1 MDDIYL
7 FSISIKE
14 VFSYFIVY
22 SFLGWCTEVCYAYW
36 KENEFVNRG
45 FLAGP
50 YCPVYGFGVLLVL
63 LLLRP
68 VSNNIILLFF
78 SAVFV
83 TSVLEYITGYLLE
96 SIFHA
101 KWWDY
106 SNVPYNLSGYICL
119 SFSIIWGIAALIVV
133 LFIHPFIEG
142 FIHSIPSSIIYSLTY
157 IILIGM
163 SIDLVT
169 TVANILK
176 LHQLLRDLTEKLENL
191 DKAAVKEHLVQ
202 EKKEVV
208 SKLEGVLHGK
218 KEDISEV
225 LVDIRHKIKRF
236 KAEYEE
242 LLQKRSSSHKRII
255 KAFPHLKID
264 KFKRALNEI
273 KKEINK

>member
-1 MDDIYL
+1 MDNIYF

-14 VFSYFIVY
+14 IFSYFIIY
-22 SFLGWCTEVCYAYW
+22 SFLGWCTEVSYAYW
-36 KENEFVNRG
+36 KERRFVNRG

-63 LLLRP
+63 LFLRP
-68 VSNNIILLFF
+68 ISNNITLLFLG
-78 SAVFV
+78 AVFV

-101 KWWDY
+101 RWWDY
-106 SNVPYNLSGYICL
+106 SEESYNLSGYICL
-119 SFSIIWGIAALIVV
+119 KFSIIWGVVSSIIV
-133 LFIHPFIEG
+133 LFVHPFIKG
-142 FIHSIPSSIIYSLTY
+142 AVHSVPSSIVYSLTTV
-157 IILIGM
+157 IIIGM

-191 DKAAVKEHLVQ
+191 DKAAIREHLAQ

-208 SKLEGVLHGK
+208 TRLEGVLHEK
-218 KEDISEV
+218 REDISEV
-225 LVDIRHKIKRF
+225 LTEARNKIKDF

-264 KFKRALNEI
+264 KFKRALNEL